1 MKDERRE
8 RQEIPAAE
16 LTSDRDKDCDGSETP
31 KRFLLVSTSFESLPF
46 HCQF

>member
-8 RQEIPAAE
+8 LQEIPAAE
-16 LTSDRDKDCDGSETP
+16 LTADRDKHCDGSETQT
-31 KRFLLVSTSFESLPF
+31 RFLLASLSFESLPF

>member
-8 RQEIPAAE
+8 LQEIPAAE

-31 KRFLLVSTSFESLPF
+31 TRFLFSSISFESLPF